1 VQVDSA
7 NWTMRTRDEVADYE
21 SQARLAIVYGCK
33 LCRGRDSSCA
43 CHGRLRV
50 EVEAF
55 EACVPRDFWKVV
67 PGDIHH
73 NKAAFDDTV
82 RPYCDKLRIARAKG
96 YGLLLLGDNGV
107 GKSVFSSYVLT
118 RAIAIGYTAYYTTL
132 PRLDHE
138 LKRGFNDR
146 VAADRL
152 REMLTSDFVALD
164 EMGKEHFKGG
174 DSYMRTQVERILKDR
189 YDDGMPTLI
198 ATNASARELKKVYGA
213 TLASILTG
221 KYQIVM
227 LEPGDYREQMR
238 KKMERDLGL

>member
-1 VQVDSA
+1 
-7 NWTMRTRDEVADYE
+7 MRTRQEVADYTA
-21 SQARLAIVYGCK
+21 QARLAIVYGCK
-33 LCRGRDSSCA
+33 QCGGRDSSCA
-43 CHGRLRV
+43 CHARLRV

-55 EACVPRDFWKVV
+55 EACVPRDFWKVT
-67 PGDIHH
+67 PSDIHH
-73 NKAAFDDTV
+73 NRAAFDNTV
-82 RPYCDKLRIARAKG
+82 RPYCGKLRTARSKG

-107 GKSVFSSYVLT
+107 GKSIMASYVLT

-132 PRLDHE
+132 PRLDHD

-146 VAADRL
+146 EAAGRL
-152 REMLTSDFVALD
+152 REMLTSDFLALD

-213 TLASILTG
+213 TLASILMG
-221 KYQIVM
+221 KYQIVA
-227 LEPGDYREQMR
+227 LEPGDYRERMR
-238 KKMERDLGL
+238 EEMERDMCL